1 MVWLWTP
8 RPITNERRGVL
19 SQSLLLGQIK
29 ECYKMKYMDIKPQP
43 TDKYTKW
50 QEMKNRV
57 KADSISIKG
66 RHIEVSYLP
75 KFTPGNNTVL
85 LGGDK

>member
-1 MVWLWTP
+1 
-8 RPITNERRGVL
+8 
-19 SQSLLLGQIK
+19 
-29 ECYKMKYMDIKPQP
+29 MKYMDIKPQP